1 MEKHS
6 DKKAVDA
13 DPGLSEPST
22 LARSAG
28 LVGLLTLASRV
39 LGLVRDSVV
48 AAFFRKE
55 HTDAFF
61 VAFTIPN
68 VLRRLLAEG
77 ALTVAFIPVYTE
89 YLENKGK
96 DAARQLLANTLGA
109 TLLALLIVTTLGEV
123 FAPQL
128 VWLFAEG
135 LGEGQVLATLL
146 TRLMFPF
153 LVTVALVALAM
164 GVLNTHRHFLAP
176 AVAPVL
182 LNVGIIGSVMLGVG
196 QMVHVGLPRVG
207 ALALGVII
215 GGVLQLLLQLAPLA
229 KRDALL
235 LPRFGLAHP
244 GVVRIAKLMLPSLFG
259 LAIYQINIV
268 LSRRFAS
275 FLPDGSISVLY
286 YAQRL
291 IEFPLG
297 VFAVAIATVS
307 MPNLSGHAK
316 AGEMDKVK
324 ATYRFAQRIAIFL
337 MLPATAGLWAL
348 GEPLASV
355 LFQRGA
361 FTHEMAQQTGITLA
375 GFALGLLAAGGVRQ
389 TAPVFFALE
398 DTRTPVAI
406 SAVAL
411 VVFVLA
417 ALVLKGPL
425 GTLGLALAVALASS
439 VNFVLMVTFLR
450 RRIGP
455 LGLHEILNS
464 TWRAAL
470 ASVACGLVAWQVAG
484 LGRWEEGGG
493 ALINYVMLVMAVA
506 AGGLAYVIACRLL
519 GSPELGELLGAM
531 RRRGRAK

>member
-1 MEKHS
+1 M
-6 DKKAVDA
+6 
-13 DPGLSEPST
+13 
-22 LARSAG
+22 ARSAG

-39 LGLVRDSVV
+39 LGLIRDSVV

-77 ALTVAFIPVYTE
+77 SLTVAFIPVYTD

-96 DAARQLLANTLGA
+96 DAARLLLANTLGA
-109 TLLALLIVTTLGEV
+109 ALLALIVVTALGEV

-153 LVTVALVALAM
+153 LVTVGLVALAM
-164 GVLNTHRHFLAP
+164 GVLNTHRHFMAP
-176 AVAPVL
+176 AVAPVV
-182 LNVGIIGSVMLGVG
+182 LNLGIIGSVILGVG
-196 QMVHVGLPRVG
+196 QMFRLGLPPVG
-207 ALALGVII
+207 ALALGVVI
-215 GGVLQLLLQLAPLA
+215 GGVLQLLLQLPPLA
-229 KRDALL
+229 KRDSLP
-235 LPRFGLAHP
+235 LPRFQLTHP
-244 GVVRIAKLMLPSLFG
+244 GVVRVARLMLPSLFG
-259 LAIYQINIV
+259 LAIYQINII

-275 FLPDGSISVLY
+275 FLPDGSISYLY

-297 VFAVAIATVS
+297 IFAVAIATVS
-307 MPNLSGHAK
+307 MPNLSAHAK
-316 AGEMDKVK
+316 AGEMEKVK
-324 ATYRFAQRIAIFL
+324 ATYRFAQRIVVFIL
-337 MLPATAGLWAL
+337 LPATAGLWAL

-361 FTHEMAQQTGITLA
+361 FTDEMARQTAITLA
-375 GFALGLLAAGGVRQ
+375 GFAVGLVAAGGVRQ

-398 DTRTPVAI
+398 DTRTPVI
-406 SAVAL
+406 TSAVAL
-411 VVFVLA
+411 VVFVLG
-417 ALVLKGPL
+417 ALALYRPL

-439 VNFVLMVTFLR
+439 ANFMLLVTLLR

-455 LGLHEILNS
+455 LGLREILAS
-464 TWRAAL
+464 SWRAAV
-470 ASVACGLVAWQVAG
+470 ASVACGLAAWG
-484 LGRWEEGGG
+484 TSLMGRWEEGGR
-493 ALINYVMLVMAVA
+493 ALINYPALLLAVA
-506 AGGLAYVIACRLL
+506 AGGVAYVIACRLL
-519 GSPELGELLGAM
+519 GSPELGELWQAM
-531 RRRGRAK
+531 GRRRGGR